1 MTRPLPPPD
10 TRPFFL
16 RYRPRPHS
24 VMSSP
29 TAVFE
34 HAYYIGGQIGM
45 ILYGVQLVLYFSTLQ
60 AFRHKSDLRRHRSD
74 LFFAVYSTIMTL
86 LLTIDISTNAV
97 WGEQMWI
104 TSRSQPG
111 GVEGFIATETSVW
124 YQTLSSTSVVALI
137 FMSDG
142 LLVSVKVFVVYLPLR
157 PTASL
162 SYPLSVTPKLRS
174 SHYVSDTGRCC
185 TMAAQ
190 HLTWMPSA
198 HYGAVVPS

>member
-1 MTRPLPPPD
+1 
-10 TRPFFL
+10 
-16 RYRPRPHS
+16 
-24 VMSSP
+24 MSSP

-60 AFRHKSDLRRHRSD
+60 AFRQKSDLRRHRSD

-142 LLVSVKVFVVYLPLR
+142 LLVSWKTFI
-157 PTASL
+157 
-162 SYPLSVTPKLRS
+162 RS
-174 SHYVSDTGRCC
+174 PIMLYFQSHQAIC
-185 TMAAQ
+185 
-190 HLTWMPSA
+190 
-198 HYGAVVPS
+198 

>member
-1 MTRPLPPPD
+1 
-10 TRPFFL
+10 
-16 RYRPRPHS
+16 
-24 VMSSP
+24 MSSP

-60 AFRHKSDLRRHRSD
+60 AFRQKSDLRRHRSD

-142 LLVSVKVFVVYLPLR
+142 LLVSIEVFIYLPL
-157 PTASL
+157 SL
-162 SYPLSVTPKLRS
+162 AAPSSYPLSGTPKLRF
-174 SHYVSDTGRCC
+174 SHYVSGTGRCC
-185 TMAAQ
+185 AIAEQ
-190 HLTWMPSA
+190 HWTLMSSA
-198 HYGAVVPS
+198 HYVVVVPAQRRRILLPGCRNLL